1 MKGAKRFISAFLS
14 AVMTVS
20 VLFELGSVFPKAEAA
35 DITIGGLTQTRVV
48 DKALYDGY
56 EKKYLGGFSKQT
68 NLVLPGQNDDYVQQG
83 MTYYKAKNWV
93 LITAYDA
100 NKAGLSTARPTVIFA
115 LDVAT
120 GKYVAC
126 FKLKYSNGK
135 YSTSHGGGLAASE
148 NNLYFADSGSTISYF
163 PLSELDVPEN
173 TTKDVTLLDSIDL
186 KSEMN
191 SASTSF
197 CCYDSGILWTGNF
210 YWTTTAYKQPAN
222 SKYNSMVFGY
232 KLSGNTSAE
241 EWANISNANKTNKD
255 CVGNPSYCIALDNKY
270 DRVQYAMVDEGKLY
284 LSRSWSRKST
294 TNYISELDVFDIDLS
309 LPGTETLTI
318 AGKSRDVYLMTSA
331 REYEN
336 MSMSEALCV
345 IDDYLY
351 MVYESGALK
360 YRTGYDS
367 NGVAAA
373 PVDVV
378 WKIDQYALMGEER
391 IDDGQHTTTYKRV
404 KNLSEIKSSDQYIL
418 CYESDVVDPE
428 TGNKYIYAIDSHG
441 GFGENKLAKQKEGTQ
456 AGTGDTLGIVG
467 HPISDYTLVNGE
479 DTDYLY
485 LNNAQSD
492 DATNIRWKI
501 VGYDTDSMRIQNV
514 DMYYSSYQNLYF
526 GSRLMYMS
534 MNDRERLSADNATSA
549 NDKLNKIRIEQY
561 NGEGSGS
568 GKFRFFY
575 QGNDKYYIWCNDAS
589 NSSYMSQ
596 YNAYYQAST
605 GKVYSGLT
613 ETAGTFHCDAFA
625 SSSVSNKNS
634 GNVLGT
640 GADGSG
646 TRQAADAKYSI
657 ISIFKRVTDEISKN
671 GKSDVNTDLKAEL
684 TADGTYK
691 VTMEAYATG
700 ASQTIRTTTG
710 KPTDFVFVLDSSASM
725 SDSDCVSYSAD
736 AGELNVSN
744 YSGKYYKHTDGKYY
758 EIKCESYTASAA
770 GYSKQNG
777 TLTYYDI
784 IDKNDKRQANKYICY
799 DGKYYLID
807 CGDYTTKTAIVVTT
821 HHNYL
826 YVKINGNYYIV
837 YNYDNNKNTNDSDKN
852 LTSYLHFCGTELP
865 SKSNGLLTNKNS
877 TCYYCWKDSKSDK
890 LYTGDYYI
898 LDKAASRLYYQVGS
912 TKYYLTG
919 SGNVKTSAPNNTG
932 YGLNT
937 VYTGIYYTKNAGN
950 QRCATMQDT
959 VNTFIEQIKSDSQ
972 TYNVEHRIAIDR
984 YGNNGDDKY
993 EQTGIYQNSRAE
1005 MVGYSSITDAVYK
1018 NTFFSASHP
1027 YLQKIISGITMQD
1040 DVGTYVNLGMEMA
1053 YKALASTGR
1062 DYSENGEYNACIIML
1077 TDGVPGDGNNSSAAT
1092 STADSAIKYAK
1103 QAKDLG
1109 AKIYTVQL
1117 GNNSMSGFNMSNYMN
1132 YVSSNYPNATSY
1144 TSGGTKASDTFYKS
1158 AALDGTVNTADAL
1171 SDIFKTIQDSE
1182 TDTGTQVKLNGN
1194 SYLRQVLGDK
1204 FKLTSDSTVST
1215 ADASV
1220 YYDSLGRLVSDAPI
1234 AKTYT
1239 TSKSVNNNSVT
1250 VNGFDYSTNYVA
1262 EGHAGKKLV
1271 VTVENV
1277 LLNTDTKETG
1287 IPITTDAETAIYKD
1301 SSAMAVNEPT
1311 KGFPQVSFSV
1321 PEYDYVLDYGIQ
1333 MNCDRIESSQ
1343 FLSVDSAPVKQS
1355 PYVVD
1360 KTFDT
1365 GANIKGVNS
1374 KVYMSMGTDG
1384 VLGKTTSAFTLVR
1397 REQGGYDWY
1406 KINIVPASNVY
1417 YEENAL
1423 KTSASGGTAWTN
1435 EGTGKNYTQSVSSS
1449 SDRYGYDVSAYAD
1462 NTADGFSDGT
1472 ALKTTVSASSR
1483 KSDKLTFSFTGTGFD
1498 LISACGENTGVEVV
1512 KISKGGNMVKAY
1524 IVDTYLS
1531 DTSIMSNGLLRQ
1543 VPVMRFD
1550 SDYGTYDVEITAAYL
1565 SNSGAVTRPAKAAAR
1580 TVSQALTAPETTVEK
1595 MLRNAGIY
1603 DISASDIELVY
1614 QDENSVLNRLDSSG
1628 TSNVMRA
1635 PARNASASGG
1645 SATSAVCYVDGVRIY
1660 KPLETD
1666 SKSYITSEKD
1676 SKYLNVI
1683 KNLAVTNDSI
1693 SAGVTDNIFAYV
1705 EGNSYEALN
1714 FADYEK
1720 IVKTFDDN
1728 GNLINYKNGGPENE
1742 LYLKKSDSTH
1752 NSAVTFTVSGLKDYS
1767 RVMISLRA
1775 VNASTTVRVN
1785 NSQFNVNTACEMYYD
1800 ITPYLTVNNGTATV
1814 VISNVGDG
1822 LLSIVNLK
1830 VSGTV
1835 AVNHALQENLK
1846 AVRAMMAMP
1855 AEYVEVNPAVSDS
1868 ETILPPEPYVPADDG
1883 NTDAGDSNDNVS
1895 VFRKIINRI
1904 KEFFNKLR
1912 NFIIGLFNPEVKK

>member
-1 MKGAKRFISAFLS
+1 MKGTKRFISAFLS
-14 AVMTVS
+14 VVMTVS
-20 VLFELGSVFPKAEAA
+20 VLLELGNVFPKAEAA

-56 EKKYLGGFSKQT
+56 EEKYLGGFSKQT
-68 NLVLPGQNDDYVQQG
+68 NLVLPGQAAKDNYTQQG

-100 NKAGLSTARPTVIFA
+100 DGTDPTVIFA
-115 LDVAT
+115 LDVST

-126 FKLKYSNGK
+126 FKLKYTNGT
-135 YSTSHGGGLAASE
+135 YSKSHGGGLAASE
-148 NNLYFADSGSTISYF
+148 NNLYFADNGSTISYF
-163 PLSELDVPEN
+163 PLSELDVPDG
-173 TTKDVTLLDSIDL
+173 TTKDVTLVDSIDL
-186 KSEMN
+186 KSELN
-191 SASTSF
+191 GASTSY

-210 YWTTTAYKQPAN
+210 YWVGDSSYNKAAN
-222 SKYNSMVFGY
+222 STYDSMIFGY

-255 CVGNPSYCIALDNKY
+255 CVGNPSYCIALGADDDYKSQTSYSHKYY

-284 LSRSWSRKST
+284 LSRSWKRKNDND
-294 TNYISELDVFDIDLS
+294 NYISELDVFDIDLS

-331 REYEN
+331 SAREYEN

-345 IDDYLY
+345 IDGYLY
-351 MVYESGALK
+351 MVYESGAYT
-360 YRTGYDS
+360 YREKTAG
-367 NGVAAA
+367 NVAAA

-378 WKIDQYALMGEER
+378 WKIDQYALMGEDR

-418 CYESDVVDPE
+418 CYESDVVDPA
-428 TGNKYIYAIDSHG
+428 TGNKYIYAIDSYG
-441 GFGENKLAKQKEGTQ
+441 GYDGNKLAKQKEGTQ
-456 AGTGDTLGIVG
+456 AGTGDTLGIIG
-467 HPISDYTLVNGE
+467 HAISDYTLVNGE

-485 LNNAQSD
+485 LNDAESD

-501 VGYDTDSMRIQNV
+501 VGHDTDAMRIQNV
-514 DMYYSSYQNLYF
+514 NMYYSSYQNLYF

-534 MNDRERLSADNATSA
+534 MNDRERLADSKATSA
-549 NDKLNKIRIEQY
+549 SDKLNKLRMEQY
-561 NGEGSGS
+561 NGDGSDS
-568 GKFRFFY
+568 GKFRFYY

-589 NSSYMSQ
+589 NSSYMNQ
-596 YNAYYQAST
+596 YNAYYKANT

-625 SSSVSNKNS
+625 SSKVSNANS

-640 GADGSG
+640 GTDGSG
-646 TRQAADAKYSI
+646 TRQSADAKYSI

-725 SDSDCVSYSAD
+725 DEKDCVSYSGD
-736 AGELNVSN
+736 AGTLTASN
-744 YSGKYYKHTDGKYY
+744 YSGKYYKHTDGRYY
-758 EIKCESYTASAA
+758 EIKTKTNTVSETWYEETS
-770 GYSKQNG
+770 GK
-777 TLTYYDI
+777 LTYKSDPE
-784 IDKNDKRQANKYICY
+784 ANGYY
-799 DGKYYLID
+799 YLYNGKYYAIKRDSRRGKSWIGTSNSRYFLYLDQNINSSKTYILYNHD
-807 CGDYTTKTAIVVTT
+807 DNANPVFIGNTSDLTYDKLNSSTWEKRYREDNSAEIYKGKYYIKRTKKSYNQLYYTAADGK
-821 HHNYL
+821 
-826 YVKINGNYYIV
+826 NYYL
-837 YNYDNNKNTNDSDKN
+837 S
-852 LTSYLHFCGTELP
+852 
-865 SKSNGLLTNKNS
+865 
-877 TCYYCWKDSKSDK
+877 
-890 LYTGDYYI
+890 
-898 LDKAASRLYYQVGS
+898 
-912 TKYYLTG
+912 G
-919 SGNVKTSAPNNTG
+919 SGNVTTTVPKGSTSTSAT
-932 YGLNT
+932 L
-937 VYTGIYYTKNAGN
+937 YTGIYYTKNAGN
-950 QRCATMQDT
+950 QRYATMKDT
-959 VNTFIEQIKSDSQ
+959 VTDFINQIKSDAQ
-972 TYNVEHRIAIDR
+972 TYNVEHRIAIDT
-984 YGNNGDDKY
+984 YGNGENADY
-993 EQTGIYQNSRAE
+993 EKTGIYENSGIAIVNYKS
-1005 MVGYSSITDAVYK
+1005 MKNDSSLSSSTYK
-1018 NTFFSASHP
+1018 KAFFSASHP
-1027 YLQKIISGITMQD
+1027 YLETIVNKMQVQTN
-1040 DVGTYVNLGMEMA
+1040 VGTRVDLGLEMA
-1053 YKALASTGR
+1053 VNALKATGR
-1062 DYSENGEYNACIIML
+1062 DYKSGEYNACIIML
-1077 TDGVPGDGNNSSAAT
+1077 TDGIPGLYQDD
-1092 STADSAIKYAK
+1092 ADSAKTTAEASIKAAK
-1103 QAKDLG
+1103 TAKDLG
-1109 AKIYTVQL
+1109 AKVYTVQL
-1117 GNNSMSGFNMSNYMN
+1117 GSNYTKGFDMN
-1132 YVSSNYPNATSY
+1132 QYMSYVSSNYPNATSY

-1182 TDTGTQVKLNGN
+1182 TDTGTQVTLNGN

-1220 YYDSLGRLVSDAPI
+1220 YYDSLGRLVSDAPV

-1262 EGHAGKKLV
+1262 EGHEGKKLV

-1287 IPITTDAETAIYKD
+1287 IPITTDSETAIYKD
-1301 SSAMAVNEPT
+1301 SSAMANNEPT

-1321 PEYDYVLDYGIQ
+1321 PEYNYVLDYGVQ
-1333 MNCDRIESSQ
+1333 MNCDHISSSQ
-1343 FLSVDSAPVKQS
+1343 LLSVDSAPVKQS

-1374 KVYMSMGTDG
+1374 NVYMSMGTDG
-1384 VLGKTTSAFTLVR
+1384 VLGKTTSAFTLVKR
-1397 REQGGYDWY
+1397 DQGGYDWY
-1406 KINIVPASNVY
+1406 KVNIVPASNVY
-1417 YEENAL
+1417 YEEDVLN
-1423 KTSASGGTAWTN
+1423 TSVSGGTAWTN
-1435 EGTGKNYTQSVSSS
+1435 EGTSKNYTQSISSS

-1498 LISACGENTGVEVV
+1498 LISACGENTGVEIV
-1512 KISKGGNMVKAY
+1512 KISKDGAMVKAY

-1550 SDYGTYDVEITAAYL
+1550 GDYGTYDVEVTAAYL
-1565 SNSGAVTRPAKAAAR
+1565 SNSGAVTRSAR
-1580 TVSQALTAPETTVEK
+1580 TASQSVTTAEENVAK
-1595 MLRNAGIY
+1595 MLKNAGIY

-1614 QDENSVLNRLDSSG
+1614 QDENSILNSS
-1628 TSNVMRA
+1628 SA
-1635 PARNASASGG
+1635 PAVKTYARSVSAYADNSV
-1645 SATSAVCYVDGVRIY
+1645 TSTTCYVDGVRIY

-1666 SKSYITSEKD
+1666 SKSYIASEKD
-1676 SKYLNVI
+1676 SNYLNVI

-1705 EGNSYEALN
+1705 EGNSYESLN

-1720 IVKTFDDN
+1720 IVKTFDDK
-1728 GNLINYKNGGPENE
+1728 GNLINYKNGGPEYE

-1767 RVMISLRA
+1767 RVMVSLRA

-1785 NSQFNVNTACEMYYD
+1785 NSQFDINTASEMYYD
-1800 ITPYLTVNNGTATV
+1800 ITPYLTVNNGSATV

-1835 AVNHALQENLK
+1835 AVNSAPEENLT

-1855 AEYVEVNPAVSDS
+1855 AEYVEVNPEVDDS

-1883 NTDAGDSNDNVS
+1883 NTDADNTNDNVS

-1912 NFIIGLFNPEVKK
+1912 NFIIGLF

>member
-1 MKGAKRFISAFLS
+1 MKGTKRFISAFLCV
-14 AVMTVS
+14 VMTVS

-35 DITIGGLTQTRVV
+35 DITIGGLTQTRAV

-68 NLVLPGQNDDYVQQG
+68 NLVLPGQAKKDNYTQQG

-100 NKAGLSTARPTVIFA
+100 DGTDPTVIYA
-115 LDVAT
+115 LDVST

-126 FKLKYSNGK
+126 FKLKYKNGT
-135 YSTSHGGGLAASE
+135 YSKSHGGGLAASE
-148 NNLYFADSGSTISYF
+148 NNLYFADNGSTISYF
-163 PLSELDVPEN
+163 PLSELDVSDG
-173 TTKDVTLLDSIDL
+173 TTKDVTLVDSIDL
-186 KSEMN
+186 KSELN
-191 SASTSF
+191 GASTSY

-210 YWTTTAYKQPAN
+210 YWIGDSSYSKAAN
-222 SKYNSMVFGY
+222 SKYDSMIFGY

-255 CVGNPSYCIALDNKY
+255 CVGNPSYCIALGTDDNYKSKTPYDNKYY

-284 LSRSWSRKST
+284 LSRSWKRKNDND
-294 TNYISELDVFDIDLS
+294 NYISELDVFDIDLS

-331 REYEN
+331 SAREYEN

-345 IDDYLY
+345 IDGYLY
-351 MVYESGALK
+351 MVYESGAYT
-360 YRTGYDS
+360 YREKTAG
-367 NGVAAA
+367 NVAAA

-428 TGNKYIYAIDSHG
+428 TGNKYIYAIDSYG

-485 LNNAQSD
+485 LDNAQSD

-501 VGYDTDSMRIQNV
+501 VGYDTGSMRIQNV

-526 GSRLMYMS
+526 GSKLMYMS
-534 MNDRERLSADNATSA
+534 MNDRERLSADNATST

-640 GADGSG
+640 GADGTG

-725 SDSDCVSYSAD
+725 ADSDCVSYAGD
-736 AGELNVSN
+736 AGTLTASN

-758 EIKCESYTASAA
+758 EIENEIYVYTKQNGDITYNNANDKYLMYNWKYYPITRYDRWNSFNKVYFIYITVNGYNYLVYNSGTDATGPTTNDLNSYLRYSGTSIPNTSDLKD
-770 GYSKQNG
+770 SKQN
-777 TLTYYDI
+777 
-784 IDKNDKRQANKYICY
+784 
-799 DGKYYLID
+799 
-807 CGDYTTKTAIVVTT
+807 
-821 HHNYL
+821 
-826 YVKINGNYYIV
+826 V
-837 YNYDNNKNTNDSDKN
+837 YNCYKEK
-852 LTSYLHFCGTELP
+852 
-865 SKSNGLLTNKNS
+865 KSGV
-877 TCYYCWKDSKSDK
+877 
-890 LYTGDYYI
+890 LYKGDYYTR
-898 LDKAASRLYYQVGS
+898 STTNVNRLYYQVGN

-919 SGNVKTSAPNNTG
+919 SGNVTTKAPSGSTDASAA
-932 YGLNT
+932 L
-937 VYTGIYYTKNAGN
+937 YTGIYYTKNAGN
-950 QRCATMQDT
+950 QRYATMKDT
-959 VNTFIEQIKSDSQ
+959 VTDFINQIKSDAQ
-972 TYNVEHRIAIDR
+972 TYNVEHRIAIDT
-984 YGNNGDDKY
+984 YGNGENADY
-993 EQTGIYQNSRAE
+993 EKTGIYENSGIAIVNYKS
-1005 MVGYSSITDAVYK
+1005 MKNDSSLSSSTYK
-1018 NTFFSASHP
+1018 KAFFSASHP
-1027 YLQKIISGITMQD
+1027 YLETIVNKMQVQTN
-1040 DVGTYVNLGMEMA
+1040 VGTRVDLGLEMA
-1053 YKALASTGR
+1053 VNALKATGR
-1062 DYSENGEYNACIIML
+1062 DYKSGEYNACIIML
-1077 TDGVPGDGNNSSAAT
+1077 TDGIPGLYQDD
-1092 STADSAIKYAK
+1092 ADSAKTTAEASIKAAK
-1103 QAKDLG
+1103 TAKNLG
-1109 AKIYTVQL
+1109 AKVYTVQL
-1117 GNNSMSGFNMSNYMN
+1117 GSNYTKGFDMNQYMN

-1144 TSGGTKASDTFYKS
+1144 TSGGTKASDTYYKS

-1220 YYDSLGRLVSDAPI
+1220 YYDSLGRLVSDAPV

-1343 FLSVDSAPVKQS
+1343 LLSVDSAPVKQS

-1360 KTFDT
+1360 KTFNT

-1423 KTSASGGTAWTN
+1423 KTSASGGTAWSS

-1565 SNSGAVTRPAKAAAR
+1565 SNSGAVSRPAKAAAR
-1580 TVSQALTAPETTVEK
+1580 TVSQTLTASETTVEK

-1645 SATSAVCYVDGVRIY
+1645 SASSAVCYVDGVRIY

-1720 IVKTFDDN
+1720 IVKTFDGN

-1830 VSGTV
+1830 VSGSV

-1883 NTDAGDSNDNVS
+1883 NTDVGDSNDNVS

>member
-1 MKGAKRFISAFLS
+1 MKGTKRFISAFLCV
-14 AVMTVS
+14 VMTVS

-35 DITIGGLTQTRVV
+35 DITIGGLTQTRAV

-255 CVGNPSYCIALDNKY
+255 CVGNPSYCIALDNTY

-318 AGKSRDVYLMTSA
+318 AGKSRDVYLMTSDSVRA
-331 REYEN
+331 YDN

-360 YRTGYDS
+360 YRTGYDN

-428 TGNKYIYAIDSHG
+428 TGNKYIYAIDSYG
-441 GFGENKLAKQKEGTQ
+441 GFGENKLAKQKEGNQ

-485 LNNAQSD
+485 LDNAQSD

-501 VGYDTDSMRIQNV
+501 VGYDTGSMRIQNV

-534 MNDRERLSADNATSA
+534 MNDRERLSADNATST

-725 SDSDCVSYSAD
+725 ADSDCVSYAGD
-736 AGELNVSN
+736 AGTLTASN

-758 EIKCESYTASAA
+758 EIENDIYVYTKQNGDITYNNANDKYLMYNWKYYPITRYDRWNSFNKVYFIYITVNGYNYLVYNSGTDATGPTTNDLNSYLRYSGTSIPNTSDLKD
-770 GYSKQNG
+770 SKQN
-777 TLTYYDI
+777 
-784 IDKNDKRQANKYICY
+784 
-799 DGKYYLID
+799 
-807 CGDYTTKTAIVVTT
+807 
-821 HHNYL
+821 
-826 YVKINGNYYIV
+826 V
-837 YNYDNNKNTNDSDKN
+837 YNCYKEK
-852 LTSYLHFCGTELP
+852 
-865 SKSNGLLTNKNS
+865 KSGV
-877 TCYYCWKDSKSDK
+877 
-890 LYTGDYYI
+890 LYKGDYYTR
-898 LDKAASRLYYQVGS
+898 STTNVNRLYYQVGN

-919 SGNVKTSAPNNTG
+919 SGNVTTKAPSGSTDASAA
-932 YGLNT
+932 L
-937 VYTGIYYTKNAGN
+937 YTGIYYTKNAGN
-950 QRCATMQDT
+950 QRYATMKET
-959 VNTFIEQIKSDSQ
+959 VSAFINQIKSDAQ
-972 TYNVEHRIAIDR
+972 TYNVEHRIAIDT
-984 YGNNGDDKY
+984 YGNGENGDY
-993 EQTGIYQNSRAE
+993 EKTGIYENSGIAIVNYKS
-1005 MVGYSSITDAVYK
+1005 MKNDSSLSSSTYK
-1018 NTFFSASHP
+1018 KAFFSASHP
-1027 YLQKIISGITMQD
+1027 YLETIVNKMQVQTN
-1040 DVGTYVNLGMEMA
+1040 VGTRVDLGLEMA
-1053 YKALASTGR
+1053 VNALKATGR
-1062 DYSENGEYNACIIML
+1062 DYKSGEYNACVIML
-1077 TDGVPGDGNNSSAAT
+1077 TDGIPGLYQDD
-1092 STADSAIKYAK
+1092 ADSAKTTAEASIKAAK
-1103 QAKDLG
+1103 TAKDLG
-1109 AKIYTVQL
+1109 AKVYTVQL
-1117 GNNSMSGFNMSNYMN
+1117 GSNYTKGFDMN
-1132 YVSSNYPNATSY
+1132 QYMSYVSSNYPNATSY
-1144 TSGGTKASDTFYKS
+1144 TSGGTKASDTYYKS

-1220 YYDSLGRLVSDAPI
+1220 YYDSLGRLVSDAPV

-1343 FLSVDSAPVKQS
+1343 LLSVDSAPVKQS

-1565 SNSGAVTRPAKAAAR
+1565 SNSGAVSRPAKAAAR
-1580 TVSQALTAPETTVEK
+1580 TVSQTLTASETTVDK

-1614 QDENSVLNRLDSSG
+1614 QDENSALNRLDSSG

-1635 PARNASASGG
+1635 PARNASAFGG
-1645 SATSAVCYVDGVRIY
+1645 SASSAVCYVDGVRIY

-1720 IVKTFDDN
+1720 IVKTFDGN

-1830 VSGTV
+1830 VSGSV

-1855 AEYVEVNPAVSDS
+1855 AEYVEVNPALSDS

>member
-210 YWTTTAYKQPAN
+210 YWTTAAYKQPAN

-501 VGYDTDSMRIQNV
+501 VGYDTGSMRIQNV

-700 ASQTIRTTTG
+700 ASQTIKTTTG

-744 YSGKYYKHTDGKYY
+744 YSGKYYKHTDGRYY
-758 EIKCESYTASAA
+758 EIKTKTNTVSETWYEETS
-770 GYSKQNG
+770 GK
-777 TLTYYDI
+777 LTYKSDPETNGYYYLY
-784 IDKNDKRQANKYICY
+784 N
-799 DGKYYLID
+799 GKYYAIKRDSRRGKSWIGTSNSRYFLYLDQNINSSKTYILYNHD
-807 CGDYTTKTAIVVTT
+807 DNANPVFIGNTSDLTYDKLNSSTWEKRYREDNSAEIYKGKYYIKRTKKSYNQLYYTAADGK
-821 HHNYL
+821 
-826 YVKINGNYYIV
+826 NYYL
-837 YNYDNNKNTNDSDKN
+837 S
-852 LTSYLHFCGTELP
+852 
-865 SKSNGLLTNKNS
+865 
-877 TCYYCWKDSKSDK
+877 
-890 LYTGDYYI
+890 
-898 LDKAASRLYYQVGS
+898 
-912 TKYYLTG
+912 G
-919 SGNVKTSAPNNTG
+919 SGNVTTTVPKGSTSTSAT
-932 YGLNT
+932 L
-937 VYTGIYYTKNAGN
+937 YTGIYYTKNAGN
-950 QRCATMQDT
+950 QRYATMKDT
-959 VNTFIEQIKSDSQ
+959 VTDFINQIKSDAQ
-972 TYNVEHRIAIDR
+972 TYNVEHRIAIDT
-984 YGNNGDDKY
+984 YGNGENADY
-993 EQTGIYQNSRAE
+993 EKTGIYENSGIAIVNYKS
-1005 MVGYSSITDAVYK
+1005 MKNDSSLSSSTYK
-1018 NTFFSASHP
+1018 KAFFSASHP
-1027 YLQKIISGITMQD
+1027 YLETIVSKMQVQTN
-1040 DVGTYVNLGMEMA
+1040 VGTRVDLGLEMA
-1053 YKALASTGR
+1053 VNALKATGR
-1062 DYSENGEYNACIIML
+1062 NYKSGEYNACIIML
-1077 TDGVPGDGNNSSAAT
+1077 TDGIPGLYQDD
-1092 STADSAIKYAK
+1092 ADSAKTTAEASIKVAK
-1103 QAKDLG
+1103 TAKNLG
-1109 AKIYTVQL
+1109 AKVYTVQL
-1117 GNNSMSGFNMSNYMN
+1117 GSNSTTGFDMNQYMN

-1220 YYDSLGRLVSDAPI
+1220 YYDSLGRLVSDAPV

-1239 TSKSVNNNSVT
+1239 TSKSVNDNSVT

-1343 FLSVDSAPVKQS
+1343 LLSVDSAPVKQS

-1397 REQGGYDWY
+1397 REQGVYDWY

-1435 EGTGKNYTQSVSSS
+1435 EGTGKNYTQSVSST

-1580 TVSQALTAPETTVEK
+1580 TVSQTLASSETTVEK

-1830 VSGTV
+1830 VSGSV